1 MLESG
6 IKNPVA
12 NLSELG
18 IQPAIVHWNL
28 SPEALTAKTVELNQG
43 TITDMGALAVNTGKF
58 TGRSPKDKFT
68 VKDSKTESSVDW
80 SDINIAISPEH
91 FDIIYN
97 DITAYFNEK
106 EIWVRDA
113 YACADP
119 AHRLNIR
126 VINEYPWANLFC
138 YDLFLRP
145 TENEIQTQTPDW
157 TIIQAPGFEADPAKH
172 GTRQSNFTIVNFTK
186 KMILIGG
193 SAYTGEMKKG
203 IFGVLNY
210 ILPHEKG
217 VLSMHCSANEGKDGD
232 VALFFGLSGTG
243 KTTLSADPNRQL
255 IGDDEHGWD
264 KGSVFNF
271 EGGCYAKCIDLT
283 EEKEPQIYS
292 AIKANALVENTTY
305 LANSNTVNFAD
316 GSITEN
322 TRVAYPI
329 SHILNAKEPSIG
341 GDPKNIFFLTC
352 DAYGILLPISK
363 LNKGQAMYSFISGY
377 TAKVAGTE
385 VGVTEPQATFSACF
399 GRAFLPLHP
408 TKYAELLGKK
418 LEQHP
423 DVKVWLINTGWSG
436 GPYGV
441 GNKMK
446 IRCTPSPLKL
456 SYTRSMITAAMNG
469 DLDQVSFQPHAVF
482 GFDMPTSCPDVP
494 SELLI
499 PENTWADKN
508 EYTKKAYELA
518 AMFVKNFEKYASQ
531 ANEEI
536 LNAAP
541 KVMENA

>member
-1 MLESG
+1 MQEIGL
-6 IKNPVA
+6 KNPSA
-12 NLSELG
+12 QLSDLG
-18 IQPAIVHWNL
+18 IHPSKVNWNL
-28 SPEALTAKTVELNQG
+28 SPKELSDQTVALGQG
-43 TITDMGALAVNTGKF
+43 TITNMGALAVRTGKF

-68 VKDSKTESSVDW
+68 VKDSITENSVDW

-91 FDIIYN
+91 FDKIYQ
-97 DITAYFNEK
+97 DITAHLAQK
-106 EIWVRDA
+106 ELWVRDA

-119 AHRLNIR
+119 KHRLNIR
-126 VINEYPWANLFC
+126 VINEAPWANLFC

-145 TENEIQTQTPDW
+145 SEDEIKTQNPDW
-157 TIIQAPGFEADPAKH
+157 TIIQAPGFEADPAVH
-172 GTRQSNFTIVNFTK
+172 GTRQANFTIVNFTK
-186 KMILIGG
+186 RMILIGG

-217 VLSMHCSANEGKDGD
+217 VLSMHCSANEGESGD

-243 KTTLSADPNRQL
+243 KTTLSADPQRKL

-264 KGSVFNF
+264 DGSVFNF

-283 EEKEPQIYS
+283 EEKEPQIYG
-292 AIKANALVENTTY
+292 AIKPNALVENTTY
-305 LANSNTVNFAD
+305 IDGTNEVNFMD

-329 SHILNAKEPSIG
+329 FHINNAKEPSIG

-352 DAYGILLPISK
+352 DAYGILPPISR

-408 TKYAELLGKK
+408 TRYAELLGKK
-418 LEQHP
+418 LDEHP
-423 DVKVWLINTGWSG
+423 DVKVWLVNTGWSG

-441 GNKMK
+441 GNRM
-446 IRCTPSPLKL
+446 KL
-456 SYTRSMITAAMNG
+456 SYTRAMITAAING
-469 DLDQVSFQPHAVF
+469 SLDQVEYESHPVF
-482 GFDMPTSCPDVP
+482 GFDMPVTCPDVP

-499 PENTWADKN
+499 PQSTWENKE
-508 EYTKKAYELA
+508 EYTRKAYELA
-518 AMFVKNFEKYASQ
+518 AMFVKNFEKYANK

-536 LNAAP
+536 LAAAP
-541 KVMENA
+541 KVLENV